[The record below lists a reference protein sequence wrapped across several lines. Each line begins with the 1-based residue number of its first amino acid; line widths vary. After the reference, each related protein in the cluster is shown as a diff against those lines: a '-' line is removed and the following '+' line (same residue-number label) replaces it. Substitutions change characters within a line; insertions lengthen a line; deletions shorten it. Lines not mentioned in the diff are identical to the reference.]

1 MRRRQR
7 ILAWLLLAVALA
19 ILPGCGGVW
28 MSAEYSAL
36 LDETAMLSAQTAAL
50 AEAHAIDEATM
61 VRALVAQAETWRRF
75 RNARYGVAEPQVPA
89 VQP

>member
-1 MRRRQR
+1 MRRWM
-7 ILAWLLLAVALA
+7 IGLVLLGLAVA

-50 AEAHAIDEATM
+50 AEARAIDEATM

-75 RNARYGVAEPQVPA
+75 RNARYGVAEPQTPA